1 MTEYFDWVDRHDQ
14 PIGVT
19 SREDA
24 HRLSLFH
31 RAVHLYAKG
40 PYGGMIL
47 QKRSLLKDV
56 EPGVWTVSCSG
67 HVDFE
72 ETYLEAAQREMIE
85 ELGCA
90 IADDRLHPLLVS
102 DPCLENGYEFV
113 RSYEVLGSI
122 EPQPDPSEISEVC
135 ERTLSEVDHWLK
147 KSPDQFASSF
157 RALFPLARKRFLEIK

>member
-24 HRLSLFH
+24 HKFKLFH

-40 PYGGMIL
+40 PTGGMIL
-47 QKRSLLKDV
+47 QKRSLSKDV
-56 EPGVWTVSCSG
+56 EPGLWTVSCSG

-72 ETYLEAAQREMIE
+72 ETYLEAAQREMQE
-85 ELGCA
+85 ELGCTVEEDQ
-90 IADDRLHPLLVS
+90 IHPLLVS

-113 RSYEVLGSI
+113 RSYEVLGTI
-122 EPQPDPSEISEVC
+122 EAQPDPSEISEIC
-135 ERTLSEVDHWLK
+135 ERSITDIDQWLQE
-147 KSPDQFASSF
+147 SPDEFASSF
-157 RALFPLARKRFLEIK
+157 RALFPLARKGFIEIR